1 MRIGIIGLGNMG
13 GAILGGIVNKGIV
26 AKENIIGF
34 DVSDSM
40 KNKAVDKYG
49 IKIASDNKELLANS
63 DVVLLAV
70 KPQFMGGM
78 LAEIKD
84 AWNKDTLVIS
94 IAAGKTVAW
103 LEENI
108 GSDMKIV
115 RCMPNTPA
123 LIGEG
128 CTGVCANKNVSVLH
142 AAKRLKLRKARWML
156 LWA

>member
-26 AKENIIGF
+26 AKDNIIGF
-34 DVSDSM
+34 DVSDNM
-40 KNKAVDKYG
+40 KNKAVEKYG
-49 IKIASDNKELLANS
+49 IKIASDNKELLASS

-70 KPQFMGGM
+70 KPQYMGGM

-84 AWNKDTLVIS
+84 SWNNDTLVIS
-94 IAAGKTVAW
+94 IAAGKTIAW

-108 GSDMKIV
+108 GSDKKIV

-123 LIGEG
+123 
-128 CTGVCANKNVSVLH
+128 
-142 AAKRLKLRKARWML
+142 
-156 LWA
+156 